1 MSLVIASK
9 NYQETDIT
17 VFRSFPLCFYFVP
30 LIFFG
35 ILCKKR
41 IFLWLRETEHHSNNY
56 KSNSYKSYK
65 KLSHHWY
72 WWVFLIIRNEKWK
85 FKSRENLVLA
95 FWRWLTYQKV
105 PQIKCQS
112 DFHHNQMSKVSEFLK
127 FTIRKWFPFCALLL
141 FSFKYKIEIKIYLK
155 KVSGTGQNPEV
166 KNNETN
172 YCDLLC
178 DRANVFAERI
188 AINSYSSSYEN
199 FHQNGRVEKLF
210 YSRKQNKHVMAFF
223 YKVRWAKKN
232 NFILMFL

>member
-1 MSLVIASK
+1 MPGLPCTNMSLVIASK

-56 KSNSYKSYK
+56 KSNSYKSYE

-155 KVSGTGQNPEV
+155 KVSGTRELPKLGTT
-166 KNNETN
+166 KLN
-172 YCDLLC
+172 YCDLHC
-178 DRANVFAERI
+178 VRANVFVEWLV
-188 AINSYSSSYEN
+188 INSFSRLYEY
-199 FHQNGRVEKLF
+199 FHQNWLAAKIFCSTE
-210 YSRKQNKHVMAFF
+210 QNEHVITFF
-223 YKVRWAKKN
+223 YKMR
-232 NFILMFL
+232 